1 VSTIDEKNEEMKT
14 VILKAFKTIEES
26 GEGLC
31 GDFIIIKNDQKFHL
45 EAAIAASDAASDAY
59 VAAKIVEDAAWEAHH
74 ATAII
79 SASTW
84 EVYHAANTVDEATYE
99 AYKAAREAKESAWA
113 ALLDASEA
121 LHEGVTK

>member
-1 VSTIDEKNEEMKT
+1 MSTIDEKNEEMKT

-45 EAAIAASDAASDAY
+45 EAAIDAASDAY
-59 VAAKIVEDAAWEAHH
+59 VAARIVEDAAWEAHH

-84 EVYHAANTVDEATYE
+84 EVYHAANTADEATFE

-121 LHEGVTK
+121 LHEGATK